1 MKKFFIKTLGCKT
14 NQAESAAMADILTAG
29 GFIETENALEAD
41 YYILN
46 SCSVTH
52 TADTKNLSYLRR
64 IKKENPNVKTVLTG
78 CMAQLEK
85 ENLIKNNTADF
96 VIGNYEKNDA
106 AKILASG
113 IKYSVSDIF
122 SHKDFRSA
130 EFKRTKKTRAF
141 VKIQDGCNSRCSY
154 CTIPYARGIS
164 RSAPAASIIKQ
175 INELAEAGFYEA
187 ALTGIHI
194 GQWGLDFKEPETLM
208 KLLEK
213 IEETEIKRYRLGSL
227 TPDELDEKFIDF
239 LASSKKF
246 CPHFHLSLQSCSD
259 NTLKAMNRHYNAEKI
274 SEIVNY
280 INKKFDSAFTG
291 CDIIAGFPGETE
303 ADFEETRKN
312 LENLKLSKMHI
323 FPYSRRNGTLADTMP
338 EQIKEEEKKRRA
350 DILQKMSD
358 DKCFN
363 FLKSNINTIQEVII
377 EKSRDKKTNLLKG
390 VTRNYINVLVKGAE
404 NIMDTVQNVIIT
416 GFADD
421 NAKMAAEIINQ
432 AE

>member
-14 NQAESAAMADILTAG
+14 NQAESAAIADILTEN

-64 IKKENPNVKTVLTG
+64 IKKENPDVKTVLTG

-106 AKILASG
+106 AKILKSG

-122 SHKDFRSA
+122 SHKDFRNA
-130 EFKRTKKTRAF
+130 EFKHAKRTRAL

-164 RSAPAASIIKQ
+164 RSASIESIITQ
-175 INELAEAGFYEA
+175 INRLAEAGFYET

-213 IEETEIKRYRLGSL
+213 IEETKIKRSL

-246 CPHFHLSLQSCSD
+246 CPHFHLSLQSCAD
-259 NTLKAMNRHYNAEKI
+259 NTLKAMNRHYTTERAAEL
-274 SEIVNY
+274 VNY
-280 INKKFDSAFTG
+280 INKKFRLAFIG

-312 LENLKLSKMHI
+312 LEQLKLSKMHI
-323 FPYSRRNGTLADTMP
+323 FPYSRRKGTSADTMP
-338 EQIKEEEKKRRA
+338 NQIKEEEKQRRA
-350 DILQKMSD
+350 DILQKISD
-358 DKCFN
+358 EKYFN

-404 NIMDTVQNVIIT
+404 NIMDTAQNVIIT
-416 GFADD
+416 GFAED
-421 NAKMAAEIINQ
+421 NAKMAAEIIKKP
-432 AE
+432 E